1 MQTQNTHGW
10 STLQEGNA
18 HYLYRP
24 ISSMGFTNLEAMIQ
38 QLQACQNKQIAV
50 PEIVRIANGDIFL
63 KEPRGIRSLEDFFKT
78 DPTTRAKLFVAQ
90 QLVKLLENLHTF
102 VGISHGGLGLHCL
115 SIDADNKLV
124 LGGISPTSHTPSE
137 DITDLQALFTDIF
150 NQPSESDTLKKIQS
164 SSLKKMRRRIKMM
177 LAEDAWDDVQADWST
192 AIDQT
197 NLEES
202 SEELPF
208 ESPSTNADGTLS
220 AMVEMDSMVDPVVD
234 STRDPIEDVDIFED
248 ELPEPVSFKPSS
260 EQSTQDATAKQS
272 NETDF
277 DWELDDDWEDVDID
291 GWLDPAL
298 DSEALDSEA
307 LDSETESALVTNNGN
322 SDNAIHTSVSTET
335 ATHDTVQNNE
345 NRKDESKNEDRN
357 ENRNEDRHE
366 DTLSTITPEMFGDT
380 PLDDWFNEPEDTMPL
395 TQSDLLSSTADAVEE
410 ISDFEDDDEVLLFS
424 MKPKEPKSD
433 SSLKDGN
440 VDSFDEKTEIFSSSN
455 LDSALDASLQ
465 SNETLDFL
473 LENGEDDLAS
483 LTEEAQFQNIDEID
497 EFTVEEPSEEIP
509 ALDDDGDFA
518 TDIFSRSSL
527 LGTLD
532 IPADKVQ
539 SALEEADMSDS
550 WFVNTPKSTVQSTS
564 VNENPSSVSNTDNGI
579 PKWVWAASAAVVAGG
594 AWAALHQND
603 TVEPAVLI
611 DEAQTK
617 AADDIDI
624 DSEIES
630 QKVQQTIVEVEV
642 EADQDEQNTDAIQ
655 MVASTNSNDDELS
668 VNGEKSV
675 ALTTPNETTTKPAPT
690 ASNSTKTTRIK
701 SASAKPKPKQTNKV
715 RTTAKKSAPKK
726 VSTTKASPFTSPTE
740 TEAAEATTVKTL
752 PTPKKKRPLPV
763 EAPLKEQSSAQPK
776 QTVEREATPKP
787 KQEANVQPIAQTVQE
802 PVPAPIEQVNKV
814 EKVEQTKKVEQT
826 EKVETIVETNNLS
839 ERVQQ
844 DQESQQDVAPVEDTQ
859 PTTTELSAEETTPE
873 PNLEDSET
881 EPDGSWGTLETPS
894 LDTLNPISAT
904 DYRNW
909 STNAVQGKLNDLAI
923 ERLQSVDTEDA
934 SFTRANAILLTHAQ
948 QSGNAELIG
957 NSLEQLLSLN
967 SNTHKPI
974 YLLAMA
980 QHQFNMQNLDGAREY
995 LMQAELN
1002 WGNVER
1008 SQLMVLRAQRDNIVA
1023 HLSYISFLESGSEDS
1038 RLQSLTQFRKVQ
1050 REARRAKLRSLF
1062 EQAESKMQQLQ
1073 RGTV

>member
-124 LGGISPTSHTPSE
+124 LGGISPTSQTPSE
-137 DITDLQALFTDIF
+137 DIPALQALLTNIF

-177 LAEDAWDDVQADWST
+177 LAEAAWDDVQADWST

-197 NLEES
+197 NIEES
-202 SEELPF
+202 SEELPLD
-208 ESPSTNADGTLS
+208 STSANADGTLS
-220 AMVEMDSMVDPVVD
+220 AMVEIDSMTDPVTD

-248 ELPEPVSFKPSS
+248 ELPEPVSFKLSS
-260 EQSTQDATAKQS
+260 EQSVQDATSKQS
-272 NETDF
+272 NQTDF

-291 GWLDPAL
+291 GWLDPAV
-298 DSEALDSEA
+298 DSEAPDS
-307 LDSETESALVTNNGN
+307 DTENAPVTNNGINDN
-322 SDNAIHTSVSTET
+322 STGDNVIHPET
-335 ATHDTVQNNE
+335 ATHDRVTNEDNN
-345 NRKDESKNEDRN
+345 DESQNDD
-357 ENRNEDRHE
+357 RNEDRPE
-366 DTLSTITPEMFGDT
+366 DALSTITPEMFGEAT
-380 PLDDWFNEPEDTMPL
+380 LEDWFNEPEDTMPL
-395 TQSDLLSSTADAVEE
+395 TKSDLLSATSDAIEE

-424 MKPKEPKSD
+424 MKPKAPKSD
-433 SSLKDGN
+433 SSLTHDN
-440 VDSFDEKTEIFSSSN
+440 VDSFDEKTEIFSSPSSSN
-455 LDSALDASLQ
+455 MDTPTDDYVESDDDMA

-473 LENGEDDLAS
+473 LENEKDDLAS

-532 IPADKVQ
+532 IPADEVQ
-539 SALEEADMSDS
+539 STLEEADMSDS
-550 WFVNTPKSTVQSTS
+550 WFVNTPKSTVQSTLT
-564 VNENPSSVSNTDNGI
+564 NENPSSVSNTDNGI

-603 TVEPAVLI
+603 VAEPAVLI

-617 AADDIDI
+617 GVDDI
-624 DSEIES
+624 DSELDSELDS
-630 QKVQQTIVEVEV
+630 KKAQQAIA
-642 EADQDEQNTDAIQ
+642 EADKDEQSAETIQ
-655 MVASTNSNDDELS
+655 MVASTNTNDDELS
-668 VNGEKSV
+668 VNSEDSV
-675 ALTTPNETTTKPAPT
+675 ALTMPNEATTKPAPT
-690 ASNSTKTTRIK
+690 VSNSTKTTRIK
-701 SASAKPKPKQTNKV
+701 SAIAKPKPKQTKKV
-715 RTTAKKSAPKK
+715 RTTAKKTAPKK
-726 VSTTKASPFTSPTE
+726 VSTKASPFTSPTE
-740 TEAAEATTVKTL
+740 TEAVETTTVKTL

-763 EAPLKEQSSAQPK
+763 EAPLQEKSSAQQK
-776 QTVEREATPKP
+776 QKVEGEATPKP

-802 PVPAPIEQVNKV
+802 PVPAPIEKIEKVEQVEKV
-814 EKVEQTKKVEQT
+814 EKVEQV
-826 EKVETIVETNNLS
+826 EKVEKVVETNNSS
-839 ERVQQ
+839 EQVQQ
-844 DQESQQDVAPVEDTQ
+844 DQESQQDTTPVEDTQ
-859 PTTTELSAEETTPE
+859 PTATELSTEEKAPE
-873 PNLEDSET
+873 PNVEDSKT

-909 STNAVQGKLNDLAI
+909 SSNAVQGKLNDLAI
-923 ERLQSVDTEDA
+923 ERLQSVNPEDA

-948 QSGNAELIG
+948 QSGDAGLIG
-957 NSLEQLLSLN
+957 DSLEQLLSLD

-1023 HLSYISFLESGSEDS
+1023 HLSYVSFLESGSEDS